1 MFRDLLANE
10 SAAPP
15 WHELVRTYRRLEARG
30 EIRGGRFV
38 ARVGGEQYAL
48 TGVIHALRSAADAA
62 DEQPVVLPAT
72 DPLNFTGRMS
82 GGTRVPALPGQFI
95 AINGGQVS
103 GHERP
108 TEKAP
113 SLGAFGS

>member
-1 MFRDLLANE
+1 
-10 SAAPP
+10 
-15 WHELVRTYRRLEARG
+15 
-30 EIRGGRFV
+30 
-38 ARVGGEQYAL
+38 
-48 TGVIHALRSAADAA
+48 LRSAADAA
-62 DEQPVVLPAT
+62 DEKPVVLPAT

-95 AINGGQVS
+95 VIAGGQVI

-113 SLGAFGS
+113 PPGAVGGGQTESMGRGERQ